1 MRWRLAAGSHCPV
14 IMSEMA
20 VFNTIVL
27 AAISVMAGISES
39 CCAKRMNTISR
50 GAVLRYQL
58 IEL

>member
-1 MRWRLAAGSHCPV
+1 MQQGRNCPV
-14 IMSEMA
+14 FMSEMA
-20 VFNTIVL
+20 VFKTIVL